1 MIGSCESCLFYEYDE
16 LTQQYYCD
24 ADFDEDEYARHQMA
38 MGALGRA
45 GGKGGSAEQCPYYRD
60 GDEYKT
66 VRKQI

>member
-24 ADFDEDEYARHQMA
+24 ADFDEDEYARHQMS
-38 MGALGRA
+38 
-45 GGKGGSAEQCPYYRD
+45 GKTAQCPYYRD